1 MRLFRMVLGVAV
13 FAASS
18 WASPYLADIAGIPT
32 GLSFLT
38 VGGILSFLG
47 GALFYSGVVRRTS
60 SCRS

>member
-32 GLSFLT
+32 ELSFLT

-47 GALFYSGVVRRTS
+47 GILFYSGVVR
-60 SCRS
+60 